1 MWRVTD
7 LIPEDLDCYI
17 QVSQNQGRVLYM
29 RKDLLEILK
38 CHESYLS

>member
-38 CHESYLS
+38 SHESHLS